1 MGALIKASL
10 LPVLLAV
17 FVTTVA
23 AAGGTLAPPT
33 TVQLPSG
40 NFTLSSSVADKVTK
54 KQSLNF
60 VLSIEGTGIPIFGPA
75 MADGWKKGVSEVES
89 QYGAKVKEQVIGPVN
104 TNVPAQ
110 VSQISSLLKSG
121 QIDCLAFEAHEPG
134 PYVGVVKQAMKSG
147 IPVFSVNADS
157 PNSGRIAFYGPDE
170 FVGGQAAGKI
180 VGQWAKKQHLTLT
193 TAALMTGSVEGPW
206 AQNRMKGFV
215 SGIKSVLPGLKFIN
229 TSTSGIQSQG
239 FDQPTVYA
247 DAKAYLQGHP
257 QVQLVFHTDQGVE
270 MVAKAITD
278 LRLKGKVF
286 TAGYN
291 IDPPIASYVKNGTVV
306 VTMVQGFARQA
317 EAGAK
322 ACGDFLFAG
331 KYKTGHVVISP
342 EAVTA
347 TNVSSTNWNNPANQ

>member
-1 MGALIKASL
+1 MAAR
-10 LPVLLAV
+10 
-17 FVTTVA
+17 VTIVGLVA
-23 AAGGTLAPPT
+23 AGILVLTSVSFAASAAGPPT

-40 NFTLSSSVADKVTK
+40 AFTLNSSIRSKVTAK
-54 KQSLNF
+54 KPLNF

-75 MADGWKKGVSEVES
+75 MADGWKKGTAEVAA
-89 QYGAKVKEQVIGPVN
+89 QYGDKINEQVIGPVN
-104 TNVPAQ
+104 TDIPTQ
-110 VSQISSLLKSG
+110 VSQINSLLKAG
-121 QIDCLAFEAHEPG
+121 QIDCLAFEAHAPG
-134 PYVGVVKQAMKSG
+134 PYVGVVNQAMKMG

-157 PNSGRIAFYGPDE
+157 PSSHRIAFYGPDE
-170 FVGGQAAGKI
+170 FAGGEAAGKI
-180 VGQWAKKQHLTLT
+180 VGQWAKQNHLSLT

-215 SGIKSVLPGLKFIN
+215 KGITSVLPNIKFIN

-239 FDQPTVYA
+239 FTQATVYA
-247 DAKAYLQGHP
+247 DAKAYLEGHP

-270 MVAKAITD
+270 MVAKAIND
-278 LRLKGKVF
+278 LHLKGKVY

-322 ACGDFLFAG
+322 ACGSFLFAG
-331 KYKTGHVVISP
+331 KYQTGHVVVSP
-342 EAVTA
+342 EAVTKA
-347 TNVSSTNWNNPANQ
+347 NVASTNWNNPANQ